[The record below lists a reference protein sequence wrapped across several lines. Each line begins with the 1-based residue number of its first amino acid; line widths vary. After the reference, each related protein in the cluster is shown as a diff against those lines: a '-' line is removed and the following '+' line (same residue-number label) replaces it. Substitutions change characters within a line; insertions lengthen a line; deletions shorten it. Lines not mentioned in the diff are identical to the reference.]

1 MFQGNNLQR
10 FLLIAL
16 LCDISNLHTSIPS
29 ELGVE
34 VISYWL
40 HKKQDLIP
48 QWFTDDFIIESL
60 RSVLKNNIL
69 FDDRMHL

>member
-1 MFQGNNLQR
+1 M
-10 FLLIAL
+10 
-16 LCDISNLHTSIPS
+16 LCDIFNLHTSIPS
-29 ELGVE
+29 KLGVE

-48 QWFTDDFIIESL
+48 QWFTNDFIIESKICIYNR

-69 FDDRMHL
+69 FDDHMHL